1 MEFGALAPLLI
12 ANLALF
18 APVAALVARR
28 RQRSTAAWFA
38 FGIVLGPLALAV
50 AWAAPPGRCP
60 ACDSAPV
67 GWLRECA
74 ACGADV
80 RSGSLPDHV
89 AAAAEPS
96 KYARASRRRT
106 TPAAPA
112 MPATPA
118 TPRSSARPRSNR
130 PSPTETGR
138 RRRDMARPI
147 AVGPGRPVAPEPD
160 APIAIADG
168 ASGAPLGTA
177 PPPAALSGSSGIE
190 ALATGVYAGGSV
202 GLEIGHRYTISRDE
216 TDLIILGPVETSPT
230 VIAHVRELVNID
242 PVGVDDRLVVTGVG
256 GDRGK
261 YLLRFQAVAGMSPE
275 RVEHRLAETQPQP
288 VGSTVGIGTPGD

>member
-12 ANLALF
+12 ANPALF
-18 APVAALVARR
+18 APLAALVARR

-38 FGIVLGPLALAV
+38 FGIVLGPLALAL

-60 ACDSAPV
+60 ACDSPSI
-67 GWLRECA
+67 GWLRACA

-80 RSGSLPDHV
+80 RSGRPPIRV

-96 KYARASRRRT
+96 KSARASRRRT
-106 TPAAPA
+106 TPA
-112 MPATPA
+112 TPA
-118 TPRSSARPRSNR
+118 TPRAAAKPRSSR
-130 PSPTETGR
+130 SSPTGTGR

-168 ASGAPLGTA
+168 TSGAPLGTV
-177 PPPAALSGSSGIE
+177 PAAAASSGPSGFE

-216 TDLIILGPVETSPT
+216 TELIILGPVETSPT
-230 VIAHVRELVNID
+230 VIAHRRELVNID

-256 GDRGK
+256 DGRGK

-275 RVEHRLAETQPQP
+275 RVEHRLAAAQPEP
-288 VGSTVGIGTPGD
+288 VGSTVGIGTPGT

>member
-12 ANLALF
+12 ANPALF
-18 APVAALVARR
+18 APVTAIVARR

-38 FGIVLGPLALAV
+38 FGIVLGPLALAL

-60 ACDSAPV
+60 ACDSPSI

-80 RSGSLPDHV
+80 RSGSLPVHL
-89 AAAAEPS
+89 ATAAEPS
-96 KYARASRRRT
+96 MSARSSRRRT
-106 TPAAPA
+106 TPAT
-112 MPATPA
+112 PATPA
-118 TPRSSARPRSNR
+118 TTRAAARPRSSR
-130 PSPTETGR
+130 SSPSGTGR

-147 AVGPGRPVAPEPD
+147 AVGPGRPVTPGPD
-160 APIAIADG
+160 APIDIADG
-168 ASGAPLGTA
+168 ASGAPLDTTPA
-177 PPPAALSGSSGIE
+177 PAASSGSSGFE

-230 VIAHVRELVNID
+230 VIAHRRELVNID

-256 GDRGK
+256 DGRGK

-275 RVEHRLAETQPQP
+275 RVEHRLAAAQPEP
-288 VGSTVGIGTPGD
+288 VGSTVGIGTPGT